1 MRIQPQ
7 KRVNLLSETPWY
19 VLLWSSFRTLID
31 CRLYQIKP
39 KLMHLGRR
47 VKIIPTHMLWYV
59 VAKCSYTMRVITP
72 KIYLPH
78 NVSVEPSPVYFVN
91 NSISFH
97 PCSRLVVFEN
107 VRLSLWERN
116 LINLLE
122 FVLWRASKAFYKTG
136 IA

>member
-1 MRIQPQ
+1 MRIRPQ

-19 VLLWSSFRTLID
+19 VLLWPSFRTLID

-59 VAKCSYTMRVITP
+59 VAKCSETMGVITP

-78 NVSVEPSPVYFVN
+78 NVSVESSPF
-91 NSISFH
+91 I
-97 PCSRLVVFEN
+97 L
-107 VRLSLWERN
+107 
-116 LINLLE
+116 LIT
-122 FVLWRASKAFYKTG
+122 AFRFIPVAG
-136 IA
+136 